1 MNPSVSPVVL
11 PKQFSKAHLKG
22 ARATGKTRLVPP
34 PLDLVYDPYDAEID
48 ASPYAVW
55 RRLRDEAPLYYNEQY
70 DFYALSRFD
79 DVMAASLDWPT
90 YSSAR
95 GTVLEIIDTTPPVD
109 GDLGDGFGM
118 MIFMDPPGHDELRKL
133 VSRAFTPRRVTALE
147 GRTRELCA
155 HFLDPQRDGAGFD
168 FVEDFAAKIPAMLI
182 GALLGVPDE
191 DQDQLRIWGDLLMRY
206 EPLGISAE
214 KADAIASLGAYMSAM
229 VKDRQQHPRDDM
241 VSDLLESEVT
251 RADGTQRRL
260 DFDEVMSFFSL
271 LQLAGSETTAR
282 LLGWAAVLLARHP
295 DQRAKL
301 VATPGLAPNAVEELL
316 RYEPPSPIQARFVTR
331 DVEWHGHKV
340 PQYSKLAMLTGSA
353 GRDEREYPDADRFD
367 VERAFDRHVT
377 FGYGIHF
384 CLGASL
390 ARLEGRIVLEETL
403 ARFPDWGVDEAAV
416 ELVRTST
423 VRGPVHVPITI

>member
-1 MNPSVSPVVL
+1 
-11 PKQFSKAHLKG
+11 
-22 ARATGKTRLVPP
+22 
-34 PLDLVYDPYDAEID
+34 
-48 ASPYAVW
+48 
-55 RRLRDEAPLYYNEQY
+55 
-70 DFYALSRFD
+70 
-79 DVMAASLDWPT
+79 
-90 YSSAR
+90 
-95 GTVLEIIDTTPPVD
+95 
-109 GDLGDGFGM
+109 
-118 MIFMDPPGHDELRKL
+118 
-133 VSRAFTPRRVTALE
+133 VSRAFTPRRVAALE

-214 KADAIASLGAYMSAM
+214 KADAIASLSAYMSAM

-241 VSDLLESEVT
+241 VSDLLASEVT
-251 RADGTQRRL
+251 RVDGTQRRL

-301 VATPGLAPNAVEELL
+301 VASRELVPNAVEELL

-331 DVEWHGHKV
+331 DVEWHGQKV
-340 PQYSKLAMLTGSA
+340 PQFSKLAMLTGSA
-353 GRDEREYPDADRFD
+353 GRDEREYVDADRFD
-367 VERAFDRHVT
+367 VERNFDRHVT

-384 CLGASL
+384 CIGASL
-390 ARLEGRIVLEETL
+390 GRLEGRVVLEETL
-403 ARFPDWGVDEAAV
+403 ARFPDWGVDEDAV